1 LPKHWDAKVTA
12 IKEAKDLTKMSLD
25 ELLGSLMT
33 HEIMLKGREEKENPK
48 RSLALKSSHQ
58 ESEEEKESDNNKETT
73 LLTKRFKK
81 FMRKDKNNKY
91 HKKEVPKG

>member
-33 HEIMLKGREEKENPK
+33 HEIMLKR
-48 RSLALKSSHQ
+48 RSRRRSKAQ
-58 ESEEEKESDNNKETT
+58 
-73 LLTKRFKK
+73 KK
-81 FMRKDKNNKY
+81 FSTQIFSSRK
-91 HKKEVPKG
+91 